1 MAKEEEN
8 ITEVSGE
15 VVEKVEEVT
24 PTPTPPSESDQ
35 KAPSLASIQ
44 GSVTETFSSVSKW
57 GGATLDRSH
66 GACSTFN
73 KWRNQ
78 GYG

>member
-1 MAKEEEN
+1 MAKEEEKV
-8 ITEVSGE
+8 TEVSEE

-24 PTPTPPSESDQ
+24 PTPTPSESAQ

-44 GSVTETFSSVSKW
+44 GSVTDTFSSVSKW
-57 GGATLDRSH
+57 GGAALERSQ
-66 GACSTFN
+66 GACSTFK

-78 GYG
+78 GNR